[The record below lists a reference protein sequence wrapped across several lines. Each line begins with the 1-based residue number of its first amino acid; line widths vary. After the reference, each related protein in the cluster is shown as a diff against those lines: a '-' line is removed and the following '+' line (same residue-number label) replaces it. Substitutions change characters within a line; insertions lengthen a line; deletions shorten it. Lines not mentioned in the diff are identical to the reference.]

1 MPDPTPAPIPVSNHP
16 PHVPVGHFSN
26 VSEPPVE
33 HVSNVSGPE
42 KAAADRGDTRESH
55 PTPDTMQS
63 YPTSEPA
70 TAARGPLGGADTPT
84 KKLPPLARQA
94 WNLARS
100 LADFVADGCKT
111 VTPEQ
116 YQARLEI
123 CDGCD
128 HRRNNRCMKCGCRLS
143 LKAQGRAFKC
153 PAGKW
158 PAAECD

>member
-1 MPDPTPAPIPVSNHP
+1 MPNQTEKRQGAEKGLHAITK
-16 PHVPVGHFSN
+16 
-26 VSEPPVE
+26 EPPTVPPPGQFQPATAE
-33 HVSNVSGPE
+33 VAS
-42 KAAADRGDTRESH
+42 T
-55 PTPDTMQS
+55 
-63 YPTSEPA
+63 EPA
-70 TAARGPLGGADTPT
+70 TNGSDHASGAAAPHQKMPS
-84 KKLPPLARQA
+84 LARQA

-111 VTPEQ
+111 VTREQ

-123 CDGCD
+123 CDSCD

-158 PAAECD
+158 PAVECEQEN